1 MSNTRIIL
9 IEINF
14 YCPSN
19 ENSITDKIVHRKVVL
34 QKCHLNHNT
43 FQYYI
48 CEIHMVAEWSRHQTK
63 KSERLFCKEAALL
76 GNPEYD
82 DFFPRVDGFSVY
94 MNYDS
99 HRKQNVSLIL
109 TFLFSKYSR
118 HVLGNFVKEEV
129 NVLFDKEWCHL
140 HSHFWF

>member
-1 MSNTRIIL
+1 
-9 IEINF
+9 
-14 YCPSN
+14 
-19 ENSITDKIVHRKVVL
+19 
-34 QKCHLNHNT
+34 
-43 FQYYI
+43 
-48 CEIHMVAEWSRHQTK
+48 MVAEWSRHQTK

-99 HRKQNVSLIL
+99 RRKQTYVSLTL

-118 HVLGNFVKEEV
+118 HV
-129 NVLFDKEWCHL
+129 
-140 HSHFWF
+140 